1 MLLSKQ
7 VDSIAQ
13 GIAWNDRTLKDAMNT
28 GVLSPDD
35 VATLAL
41 ALQGV
46 SKFHRLQDVAIKL
59 HMAGL

>member
-1 MLLSKQ
+1 MQLSKQ
-7 VDSIAQ
+7 LNSLAH

-35 VATLAL
+35 VATLAM

-46 SKFHRLQDVAIKL
+46 TNFHAIQDVAIKL
-59 HMAGL
+59 HKAGL

>member
-35 VATLAL
+35 VAILAL

-46 SKFHRLQDVAIKL
+46 SNFHKLQDVAIKL
-59 HMAGL
+59 NKAGL

>member
-7 VDSIAQ
+7 VDSLAQ

-35 VATLAL
+35 VAILAM

-46 SKFHRLQDVAIKL
+46 ANFHAIQDVAIKL
-59 HMAGL
+59 HKAGL

>member
-1 MLLSKQ
+1 MTLSKQ

-28 GVLSPDD
+28 GVLNPDD

-46 SKFHRLQDVAIKL
+46 ANFHRLQDVAIKL
-59 HMAGL
+59 HKAGL